1 MHRTNILEWHTLL
14 IGCDSMHKKLTDIP
28 LNETVIIKSVLLP
41 EKKRFKLLHFGVLE
55 GKKITCL
62 LESPLKGARA
72 YKTTST
78 IFTLRDE
85 DASLIWVMV

>member
-1 MHRTNILEWHTLL
+1 MHRTNILEWHNLL
-14 IGCDSMHKKLTDIP
+14 IGCDSMTKKLTDIP
-28 LNETVIIKSVLLP
+28 LNEPVVIKSIFLP

-55 GKKITCL
+55 GKTITGM

-85 DASLIWVMV
+85 DASLIWVII

>member
-1 MHRTNILEWHTLL
+1 MHRANILEWHTLL
-14 IGCDSMHKKLTDIP
+14 IGCDSMPKKLTDIP

-62 LESPLKGARA
+62 LESPLTGVRA
-72 YKTTST
+72 YQTTSAL
-78 IFTLRDE
+78 FAMRDE